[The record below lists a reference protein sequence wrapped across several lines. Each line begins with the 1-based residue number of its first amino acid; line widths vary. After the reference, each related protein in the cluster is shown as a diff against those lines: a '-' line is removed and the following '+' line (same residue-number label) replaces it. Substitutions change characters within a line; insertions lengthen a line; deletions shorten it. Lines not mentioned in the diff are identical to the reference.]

1 MFIGS
6 ITSMLFGA
14 LVYGAST
21 ASAQTKF
28 CADGVNVISRNCP
41 TGSPPG
47 IFYMWNN
54 DGAVHHFQPGSAL
67 LSVGL
72 RQKLAVQICNY
83 GNIDVWDHTIPLGST
98 LLPTVVGNVG
108 ESGLVK
114 VQVLG
119 SANVNVNGQLV
130 VGMKIAEGQ
139 VTGDLPDASLM
150 SEIVKGSLGKWA
162 EISVLVQNSANVKLA
177 SSSTQLW
184 IGKGSLMQ
192 EVVNV
197 EPRQVVQNVCLAVEV
212 SQSANV
218 YATNGG
224 AKVYIRDGQ
233 LDDETLDLPS
243 FYNNA
248 TVNDGLGRTEYSI
261 LLVNKNNVANIEN
274 VSELHIW
281 DGELSDETIDAG
293 DIVRCTANI
302 TLFEVGNARVSGY
315 TRIVDGELVDE
326 MLDVTFLRDYSTV
339 NVVANGV
346 GNVWAHTLEIIE
358 GDLVDEMVDVE
369 MEVNTGSVIRVDV
382 NNIANART
390 ASHLIISNSELIDEV
405 IDVGTAIT
413 QSTAVVNMRNSGNS
427 YCSANPMHTIVV
439 TNGEQ
444 VVDLTYGLMAII
456 TIEEWRVL
464 ILQNDDE
471 WIN

>member
-14 LVYGAST
+14 LVYSAST
-21 ASAQTKF
+21 ASAQTKV
-28 CADGVNVISRNCP
+28 CADGVSAISRTCT

-54 DGAVHHFQPGSAL
+54 DGAVHQFVPGSAL

-119 SANVNVNGQLV
+119 SANVNVNGKLV
-130 VGMKIAEGQ
+130 VGMEIAEGQ

-177 SSSTQLW
+177 NFSTQLW

-197 EPRQVVQNVCLAVEV
+197 EPRQVVQNVCLAVDV

-233 LDDETLDLPS
+233 LDDET
-243 FYNNA
+243 
-248 TVNDGLGRTEYSI
+248 VRTE
-261 LLVNKNNVANIEN
+261 
-274 VSELHIW
+274 
-281 DGELSDETIDAG
+281 T
-293 DIVRCTANI
+293 
-302 TLFEVGNARVSGY
+302 VGK
-315 TRIVDGELVDE
+315 T
-326 MLDVTFLRDYSTV
+326 T
-339 NVVANGV
+339 
-346 GNVWAHTLEIIE
+346 
-358 GDLVDEMVDVE
+358 
-369 MEVNTGSVIRVDV
+369 
-382 NNIANART
+382 
-390 ASHLIISNSELIDEV
+390 
-405 IDVGTAIT
+405 DVGEEAL
-413 QSTAVVNMRNSGNS
+413 G
-427 YCSANPMHTIVV
+427 
-439 TNGEQ
+439 GE
-444 VVDLTYGLMAII
+444 
-456 TIEEWRVL
+456 R
-464 ILQNDDE
+464 
-471 WIN
+471 